1 MSDMSKQA
9 EVHELRGSGD
19 GSDTPSSPDGDAMK
33 HGTANDQADMMRLGK
48 QQQLKVWPTQM
59 NLCNRSVD

>member
-19 GSDTPSSPDGDAMK
+19 GPDTPSSPDGDGMK

-48 QQQLKVWPTQM
+48 QQQLKV
-59 NLCNRSVD
+59 